1 MTKDGKPYGPERYR
15 QLVTNCYLISK
26 NYNTSYVDV
35 RDKMT
40 PSEMTQIMKLINQE
54 IEEKKKYYEKIK
66 QERDQKKQNRR

>member
-26 NYNTSYVDV
+26 NCNTSYVDV